1 VNSYEKL
8 LLENKLWSER
18 MVAAD
23 KRYFARL
30 ARYEDPEFLWIGS
43 SDSRVHPNEITG
55 SHPGEIVIH
64 RNFGNLVHPD
74 DRNLGSLLRH
84 AIDDLKV
91 QHVIVCGHTECAA
104 ARKALRGTHDPWLA
118 PLSALA
124 AEMREELE
132 ALAEDEAAA
141 RLVRRNVE
149 AQVTNLS
156 QHAVVLRAWE
166 ARSAPRLHG
175 WLVDV
180 KTGRIKD
187 LVARGPES

>member
-18 MVAAD
+18 MLEAD
-23 KRYFARL
+23 PKYFARL

-74 DRNLGSLLRH
+74 DRSLESLLRH
-84 AIDDLKV
+84 AVDDLGV

-104 ARKALRGTHDPWLA
+104 TRKALGGTDDPWLA

-124 AEMREELE
+124 ADMKDELE
-132 ALAEDEAAA
+132 TLSEDEEAG
-141 RLVRRNVE
+141 RLMRRSIESQVE
-149 AQVTNLS
+149 NLS
-156 QHAVVLRAWE
+156 QHAVVIKAWNTRRA
-166 ARSAPRLHG
+166 PLLHG

-180 KTGRIKD
+180 KTGRIED
-187 LVARGPES
+187 LFAKGP